1 MECVI
6 CGKAFDA
13 EALLAGHFEHCFES
27 HLPSS
32 STSSRSSTVAVFSPA
47 APEHPKGLGQLS
59 VRVTGIV
66 VQCLPFPDL
75 LSLACAASHML
86 PESCFVD
93 TIRQCWSTLKFPKG
107 DALSNGCRCTFPD
120 PIQVASRSARH
131 CRRVGLQ
138 LWHVMNMTRMT
149 VLIKVFSG
157 KRVPLHLDGDSVEGN
172 MVLLRPVRELYDSL
186 ENSEGFPPRDVVAL
200 SQNRRLHHFD
210 VPLGVYLWP
219 SVKGSGEVGHH
230 VFSMDLIMSMAIGSC
245 DSRR

>member
-6 CGKAFDA
+6 CGEAFDA
-13 EALLAGHFEHCFES
+13 DALLAGHFERCFER

-32 STSSRSSTVAVFSPA
+32 STSSTSSTVAVFSPA
-47 APEHPKGLGQLS
+47 SLEHPRGLGQLS
-59 VRVTGIV
+59 VRLTGIV

-75 LSLACAASHML
+75 LSLACVASHML

-93 TIRQCWSTLKFPKG
+93 SIRQCWSTLNFPKG
-107 DALSNGCRCTFPD
+107 GALSSGCRCTFPD

-138 LWHVMNMTRMT
+138 LWHMMNMTRLT
-149 VLIKVFSG
+149 FVIKVLTG
-157 KRVPLHLDGDSVEGN
+157 KSRQVHLDGNSVEGN
-172 MVLLRPVRELYDSL
+172 MVLLRPVRELYEAIQDK
-186 ENSEGFPPRDVVAL
+186 EGL
-200 SQNRRLHHFD
+200 SPSQVMVLSKTRRLHHFD

-219 SVKGSGEVGHH
+219 SVEGSGDLGHH
-230 VFSMDLIMSMAIGSC
+230 EFALDLVMSMTPSSC